1 MSGVR
6 ERVAMAWPGWWHTG
20 EKWGQAGS
28 RPRARFW
35 PEQLKL
41 GTSARGRLRRV
52 GLGEGVRVQ
61 LWMP

>member
-20 EKWGQAGS
+20 EEWEQAVS
-28 RPRARFW
+28 R

-41 GTSARGRLRRV
+41 GSSVRGRLRRV
-52 GLGEGVRVQ
+52 
-61 LWMP
+61 